1 MILLCTKD
9 CKHKHIYVLLFI
21 HYFCCA
27 CLQIYVHV
35 CVWLCKTQPHL
46 IDSTRHSS
54 EYYWD
59 LLYIHSTLYGVVTNT
74 KYPFLRMFSKF
85 RHVHVLNILGGF
97 TPTKMTYK

>member
-59 LLYIHSTLYGVVTNT
+59 LLYIHSTLYVVLQSL
-74 KYPFLRMFSKF
+74 FLKVKEETMANEELSS
-85 RHVHVLNILGGF
+85 LD
-97 TPTKMTYK
+97 